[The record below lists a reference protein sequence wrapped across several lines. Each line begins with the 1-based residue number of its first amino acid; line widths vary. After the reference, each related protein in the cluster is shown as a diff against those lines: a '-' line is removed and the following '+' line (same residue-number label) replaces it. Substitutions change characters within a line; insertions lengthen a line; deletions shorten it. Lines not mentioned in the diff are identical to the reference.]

1 MDDLDE
7 LLSPRHSGDQPDRRD
22 DLRIQTSRLIRR
34 RRWRV
39 YARRGLAM
47 AACFLAGAGTLWLV
61 QQQTPPPQ
69 PEMVAKAPDGPPAEN
84 KSRPQR
90 VIRVE
95 PPELLERQA
104 ALAHGERCVD
114 LYRRAGDGFLERG
127 DDIAALR
134 CYRRSLDFTRP
145 NDLVV
150 RPDLDSWLLM
160 SLKIARQKETNDAR
174 N

>member
-7 LLSPRHSGDQPDRRD
+7 LLTPEAWNEPPDRRGE
-22 DLRIQTSRLIRR
+22 LRERTSRLVRH
-34 RRWRV
+34 RRWRGHL
-39 YARRGLAM
+39 RRGLAL
-47 AACFLAGAGTLWLV
+47 AACFIAGAGTLWLL
-61 QQQTPPPQ
+61 QPHTPPPQ
-69 PEMVAKAPDGPPAEN
+69 PEMVAQAPESTPDKMPAP
-84 KSRPQR
+84 RM
-90 VIRVE
+90 IRVE
-95 PPELLERQA
+95 SPELLERKA
-104 ALAHGERCVD
+104 ALARGERCVD

-134 CYRRSLDFTRP
+134 CYRRSLDNTRP

-150 RPDLDSWLLM
+150 QPEQDTWLLM

>member
-7 LLSPRHSGDQPDRRD
+7 LLGPDPSGDRADRRD
-22 DLRIQTSRLIRR
+22 ELREQTSRLVRR

-47 AACFLAGAGTLWLV
+47 AACFVAGAGTLWLV
-61 QQQTPPPQ
+61 QQRTPPQQ
-69 PEMVAKAPDGPPAEN
+69 PELVAKATDHSPKVTKAPAQRIIRAESPDM
-84 KSRPQR
+84 
-90 VIRVE
+90 
-95 PPELLERQA
+95 LERQA
-104 ALAHGERCVD
+104 ALARGDRCVE

-134 CYRRSLDFTRP
+134 CYRRSLDNTRP

-150 RPDLDSWLLM
+150 RPDTDSWLLM
-160 SLKIARQKETNDAR
+160 SLKMARQKETNDAR